1 MFHHV
6 LHHLSTMYAP
16 FLTHLQVRLGW
27 LDIGRP
33 SRTGGPQPGCCWLF
47 QMSHYHQVRVRDRK
61 SSYNCLIIIH
71 NICMLMYIIY
81 IHTCEWFDA
90 KATNLYW
97 FSRLPV
103 PAGGPHF
110 LGVTVWWSV
119 GLCIPTDH
127 LVNSHITMENHHF
140 CMGKSTINGN
150 SSGYLTVCHGKST
163 HF

>member
-1 MFHHV
+1 MPSVLFFCCSTIVLPCLPMFHHV

-81 IHTCEWFDA
+81 IYIHVNDSTQRPQICIG
-90 KATNLYW
+90 
-97 FSRLPV
+97 S
-103 PAGGPHF
+103 AGCRC
-110 LGVTVWWSV
+110 LQVVLIS
-119 GLCIPTDH
+119 
-127 LVNSHITMENHHF
+127 
-140 CMGKSTINGN
+140 
-150 SSGYLTVCHGKST
+150 
-163 HF
+163 